1 MIGALP
7 RTDGSL
13 AQVPELPGQDP
24 RWPGAGVSPRRCT
37 ASPARALR
45 EPAPASLLARPVS
58 ATWPVVPTSVLP
70 FLESLVVELY
80 STVAF

>member
-13 AQVPELPGQDP
+13 AQVPEVPGQDL
-24 RWPGAGVSPRRCT
+24 RWPGAGVSPGRCT

-45 EPAPASLLARPVS
+45 EPAPASLLARAVS
-58 ATWPVVPTSVLP
+58 ATWPVGHTSVLP
-70 FLESLVVELY
+70 FLESLVVE
-80 STVAF
+80 S